1 MDLSRIR
8 EDLGQYLQRNQD
20 GRDNLV
26 RLLEALEKKDAELQ
40 RRLKSEKE
48 PLKRRRL
55 EIEIKVIRLQ
65 HSKGVELRE
74 ARA

>member
-20 GRDNLV
+20 GHESLV
-26 RLLEALEKKDAELQ
+26 QLLDALEKKDAELQ
-40 RRLKSEKE
+40 RRLDSEQE
-48 PLKRRRL
+48 PLKRRKL
-55 EIEIKVIRLQ
+55 EIELKVIRLQ

>member
-20 GRDNLV
+20 DRDELGL
-26 RLLEALEKKDAELQ
+26 LLEALDKKDAELQ
-40 RRLKSEKE
+40 RRLESEQE
-48 PLKRRRL
+48 PLKRRKL
-55 EIEIKVIRLQ
+55 EIELEVTRMQ
-65 HSKGVELRE
+65 RSKGVELRE

>member
-65 HSKGVELRE
+65 HSKGVELRD